1 MANVARNPD
10 GVFPPYA
17 AYAHAVEVPPGSR
30 TLHVSGLNGFRP
42 DGVTMPESFAD
53 QAEQVWD
60 HLATVLADAGMTYED
75 LVSLRFYLADPA
87 YDPANVAIL
96 TRRLGA
102 HRCARTVIS
111 CRLLEPEWRIEIE
124 AVAATLDPRAGR

>member
-1 MANVARNPD
+1 VAVVAHDPD

-17 AYAHAVEVPPGSR
+17 AYAHAVEVPPGAR
-30 TLHVSGLNGFRP
+30 TLHISGLNGFRP
-42 DGVTMPESFAD
+42 DGVTMPASFED

-60 HLATVLADAGMTYED
+60 HLATVLAHAGMTYDD

-87 YDPANVAIL
+87 DDPANVAIL
-96 TRRLGA
+96 TRRLGD

-111 CRLLEPEWRIEIE
+111 CRLLEPDWRIEVE
-124 AVAATLDPRAGR
+124 AVAARLDGADR

>member
-1 MANVARNPD
+1 VPVSAHNPD

-17 AYAHAVEVPPGSR
+17 AYAHAVEVPPGAR
-30 TLHVSGLNGFRP
+30 TLHISGLNGFRS
-42 DGVTMPESFAD
+42 DGVTMPSSFAD

-60 HLATVLADAGMTYED
+60 HLAAVLVDPGMSYAD

-87 YDPANVAIL
+87 DDPANVEIL
-96 TRRLGA
+96 TRRLGD

-111 CRLLEPEWRIEIE
+111 CRLLEPDWRIEIE
-124 AVAATLDPRAGR
+124 ALAARLDP